1 MKTRKKYKKIT
12 RNRRSKIWKTRNR
25 RSKIWKMRNRRTRT
39 KNTKILIG
47 GVNGEDY
54 MSAYTNA
61 INRFAIITTS
71 PADRI
76 KNVLSVVKPLING
89 DKFNSALNS
98 VFIKHIKFTDTDIPK
113 LSKKDELDK
122 IIVPAVSEFAKGLT
136 QGFTGIL
143 FNKAL
148 QSVGIILQPD
158 NLITDTMKDGILQTY
173 NTNRSLTDGIL
184 NDAEIVLLSENTW
197 KEKRLAESRLAESRL
212 AESRLEESRLAESR
226 LEESR
231 LEESRLEESR
241 LAQPVTGFSSK
252 FKQFSSKLGEY
263 SSKLAELSKSLTA
276 TVNYDELFHSSYN

>member
-1 MKTRKKYKKIT
+1 
-12 RNRRSKIWKTRNR
+12 
-25 RSKIWKMRNRRTRT
+25 
-39 KNTKILIG
+39 
-47 GVNGEDY
+47 VNGEDY
-54 MSAYTNA
+54 NSAYTKA
-61 INRFAIITTS
+61 INRFATITKS
-71 PADRI
+71 SADRI
-76 KNVLSVVKPLING
+76 QNVLSVVKPLING

-113 LSKKDELDK
+113 LSKEDELDK

-136 QGFTGIL
+136 QGFTGKL

-148 QSVGIILQPD
+148 QSVGINLQPD
-158 NLITDTMKDGILQTY
+158 NLITDTMKHGILQTY

-197 KEKRLAESRLAESRL
+197 KEKRLAESSLAESRL
-212 AESRLEESRLAESR
+212 GESRLG
-226 LEESR
+226 
-231 LEESRLEESR
+231 ESR

-252 FKQFSSKLGEY
+252 LKQFSSKLGEYSSKLAELSKLGEY